1 MTDDVQ
7 RLREEIFAKVAEFYR
22 VAHRREPFVPGKT
35 RIHYAG
41 RVYDERELIAM
52 TDAVLDFWLTL
63 GRYADEFERK
73 IAEFLGVSEVLLVN
87 SGSSA
92 NLVAVTALCSPELDN
107 PLRPGDEVITPAV
120 TFPTTVAPLV
130 QNGLIPVFVDCDLG
144 TYNMNLAAVEA
155 AISPRTRA
163 ILVLHNL
170 GNPCDMDVI
179 LRLAQAH
186 DLYVIED
193 TCDALGSRFGGR
205 PVGSFGHLGTLSFY
219 PAHHITTGEG
229 GAVVTNDKKLA
240 RIARSI
246 RDWGRA
252 CWCNHKTTDP
262 NGACGRRFEYK
273 IPGMPDTYDHKY
285 VYSHIGYNLQPTDI
299 QAALGS
305 AQMDKLPDF
314 IAARQRNFRLLF
326 EGLARYQDFL
336 ILPQWDPRA
345 DVSWFAFPITVRD
358 NPRFTRNDLVRWL
371 EQANIETRLVFAG
384 NILRQPGYVNIPHR
398 IVGELIN
405 SNLVMRGSFFI
416 GVYPG
421 LDEERINYILRTF
434 DAFFAQC

>member
-7 RLREEIFAKVAEFYR
+7 RLREEIFARVAEFYR

-205 PVGSFGHLGTLSFY
+205 AVGSFGHLGTLSFY

-252 CWCNHKTTDP
+252 CWCNHKTTNP

-273 IPGMPDTYDHKY
+273 IPGMPGTYDHKY

-326 EGLARYQDFL
+326 AGLARYQDFL

-358 NPRFTRNDLVRWL
+358 NPRFTRNDLCLLYTSPSPR
-371 EQANIETRLVFAG
+371 
-384 NILRQPGYVNIPHR
+384 
-398 IVGELIN
+398 
-405 SNLVMRGSFFI
+405 
-416 GVYPG
+416 
-421 LDEERINYILRTF
+421 D
-434 DAFFAQC
+434 

>member
-1 MTDDVQ
+1 MDETQ
-7 RLREEIFAKVAEFYR
+7 NLRAEILAKVAEFYR
-22 VAHRREPFVPGKT
+22 VAHRPQPFVPGKT

-41 RVYDERELIAM
+41 RVYDERELIAA
-52 TDAVLDFWLTL
+52 TDAALDFWLTL

-73 IAEFLGVSEVLLVN
+73 LSEFLGVSEVVLVN

-92 NLVAVTALCSPELDN
+92 NLVAVTALCSPELEN
-107 PLRPGDEVITPAV
+107 PLQPGDEVITSAV

-130 QNGLIPVFVDCDLG
+130 QNQLVPVFVDCDLG
-144 TYNMNLAAVEA
+144 TYNMNIAATEE
-155 AISPRTRA
+155 AISERTRA

-170 GNPCDMDVI
+170 GNPCDMDMI
-179 LRLAQAH
+179 LHLAEEH
-186 DLYVIED
+186 NLYVIED
-193 TCDALGSRFGGR
+193 TCDALGSRFKGQ
-205 PVGSFGHLGTLSFY
+205 PVGSFGHFGTLSFY

-229 GAVVTNDKKLA
+229 GAVVTNDRKRA

-262 NGACGRRFEYK
+262 NGACGRRFEYQ
-273 IPGMPDTYDHKY
+273 IPGVPGTYDHKY
-285 VYSHIGYNLQPTDI
+285 LYSHIGYNLQPTDM
-299 QAALGS
+299 QAAIG
-305 AQMDKLPDF
+305 AVQMDKLPDF
-314 IAARQRNFRLLF
+314 IAARKRNFRRLF
-326 EGLARYQDFL
+326 AGLARHQEFL

-358 NPRFTRNDLVRWL
+358 NPRFTRNDLVGWL
-371 EQANIETRLVFAG
+371 EQANIETRLIFAG
-384 NILRQPGYVNIPHR
+384 NILKQPGYAHIPHR

-405 SNLVMRGSFFI
+405 SDLVMRGSFFL

-421 LDEERINYILRTF
+421 LDDERIDYMLETI
-434 DAFFAQC
+434 DAFFRQC